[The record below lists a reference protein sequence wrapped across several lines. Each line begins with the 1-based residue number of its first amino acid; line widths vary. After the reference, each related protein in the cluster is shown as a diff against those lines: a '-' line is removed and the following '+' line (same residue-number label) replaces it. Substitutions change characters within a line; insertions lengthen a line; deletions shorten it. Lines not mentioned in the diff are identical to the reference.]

1 MRPLS
6 KIPESHRGGAH
17 DSLFV
22 FTRKSTHPSNSGTQ
36 WILALHCAE
45 DHAGIPL
52 DAVVTHDGIILGGLL
67 VVIITR
73 VAHPSPRIVCGHMR
87 RWAPIIASDE
97 AGAVAV
103 AEADPPEPRG

>member
-1 MRPLS
+1 
-6 KIPESHRGGAH
+6 
-17 DSLFV
+17 
-22 FTRKSTHPSNSGTQ
+22 
-36 WILALHCAE
+36 
-45 DHAGIPL
+45 
-52 DAVVTHDGIILGGLL
+52 L

-103 AEADPPEPRG
+103 AEADPPERRENISRRHSRLDHEAEVKLACSAIGRAKCEAQKSKRLKQAQQ